1 MDELAKLI
9 ASQTGVDENVAK
21 QIVQVVKD
29 YLEKNLPAPLNKEVD
44 KLLAG
49 QITDLSQIPGL
60 GAQGGGLLSRLFGG
74 GKK

>member
-9 ASQTGVDENVAK
+9 ASQTGVDENLAK
-21 QIVQVVKD
+21 QIVQVVKG

-60 GAQGGGLLSRLFGG
+60 GAQGGSLLSRLFGG